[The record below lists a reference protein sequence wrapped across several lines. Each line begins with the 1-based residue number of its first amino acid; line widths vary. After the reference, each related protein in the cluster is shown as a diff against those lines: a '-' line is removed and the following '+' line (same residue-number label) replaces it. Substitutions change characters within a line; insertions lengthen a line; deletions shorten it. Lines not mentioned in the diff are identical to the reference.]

1 MNRQL
6 LIDEKFTS
14 IQEAQAG
21 LARLLANAEKEGGF
35 YRVLKNNKPVG
46 VLLPNNT
53 WESLLEDLEALA
65 SRKYLAQIRKA
76 RNQRKTYS
84 STEVKKKL
92 AFN

>member
-14 IQEAQAG
+14 VQEAQAG
-21 LARLLANAEKEGGF
+21 LARLLEKAETEGGF

-46 VLLPNNT
+46 VLLPNKT
-53 WESLLEDLEALA
+53 WESLVEDLVAL
-65 SRKYLAQIRKA
+65 SSKKYIANIRKA

-84 STEVKKKL
+84 SADVKKKL
-92 AFN
+92 KLN